1 MTNGNTAI
9 EKVADVVET
18 VGEETIDVADVT
30 RSLAGREITF
40 LTGGLTIGFGI
51 GFGVGYLVLK
61 KKFQLKYEQLADE
74 EITAMRQ
81 HYEAKLKNA
90 EPKPDLEALVQ
101 EKGYVPPPESKPP
114 VPVQS
119 QDGGKVPYHQVGS
132 EPDKPR
138 ADLTIV
144 GEPENVFTQTQE
156 PIQDPEWDY
165 ATEVKS
171 RGTSVPYVIHR
182 DEYIAGEMEFEQIE
196 LTYYEGD
203 DVLADARDQIVRDQ
217 DAYVGLGNLSKFG
230 HGSLDPKVV
239 YVRNPVTETDIE
251 ITHSDGT
258 YAHDV
263 QGVQDDELR
272 HSGMRSRHRRY
283 DDGERT

>member
-40 LTGGLTIGFGI
+40 LTGGLAVGFGI
-51 GFGVGYLVLK
+51 GFGVGYLALK
-61 KKFQLKYEQLADE
+61 KKLQLKFEQLADE

-81 HYEAKLKNA
+81 HYEAKIKNA
-90 EPKPDLEALVQ
+90 EPKPDLETLVQ
-101 EKGYVPPPESKPP
+101 EKGYVPPESKPP

-132 EPDKPR
+132 EPDKPD
-138 ADLTIV
+138 ADLN
-144 GEPENVFTQTQE
+144 GNVFDLNSTQE
-156 PIQDPEWDY
+156 PVQDPEWDY

-239 YVRNPVTETDIE
+239 YVRNPVTEMDIE

-263 QGVQDDELR
+263 QGIQDDELR